1 MAFSFLYLAG
11 RAQLGALIRSRRGPD
26 VKDVEL
32 LVLRHITLFVRVS
45 DGLAPRAERHAM
57 NGMSSGAIV
66 TNGRIMSRSPR
77 RRVSAA
83 EAPVEE
89 VGVPLHVGELVPAQA
104 PVS

>member
-66 TNGRIMSRSPR
+66 TNGRIMSRSPGGACQPLR
-77 RRVSAA
+77 RRSKKSAFR
-83 EAPVEE
+83 
-89 VGVPLHVGELVPAQA
+89 
-104 PVS
+104 SM